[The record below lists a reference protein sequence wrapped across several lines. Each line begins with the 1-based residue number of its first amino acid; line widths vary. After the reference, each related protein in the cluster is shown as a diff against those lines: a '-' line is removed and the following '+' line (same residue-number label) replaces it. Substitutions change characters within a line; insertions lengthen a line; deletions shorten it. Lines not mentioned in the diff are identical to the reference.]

1 MEKLQAGKEIQLPA
15 KRLKLSERIYR
26 IQQCSG
32 QKTPTVKTFFYIL
45 TAQLHTNKHTK
56 QKRRFKA
63 IVA

>member
-56 QKRRFKA
+56 
-63 IVA
+63 